1 MVVRRPSHILNDK
14 NMTRLILLSLTFALS
29 CCGNLNAADQN
40 SLAAEEAS
48 AGWKLLF
55 DGRTLTG
62 WHTFQTHAPP
72 TTGWHIVDG
81 CLVNPKSNGRPNGSG
96 GDLVT
101 DAKYVNFEFR
111 FEWRMSPAGNSGVLY
126 LVDESRPFIAPLYRG
141 DTGHSPVG
149 FEYQLLDD
157 ELHPDGKRGPTHK
170 TAALYDLYGTDKK
183 TLHPVGEWNES
194 RIIINGNRVEHWLN
208 GSKVVECELGSE
220 ALRET
225 IAKSKYHVIPGFGA
239 KIATPLCL
247 QDHGEEVAFRNLK
260 IRELPQP

>member
-1 MVVRRPSHILNDK
+1 
-14 NMTRLILLSLTFALS
+14 MTRCILLPLALS
-29 CCGNLNAADQN
+29 LFCFNNLNAAEQN
-40 SLAAEEAS
+40 RLTADETS

-62 WHTFQTHAPP
+62 WHTFQKLSPP
-72 TTGWHIVDG
+72 KTGWHIVDG

-101 DAKYVNFEFR
+101 DAKFLDFEFR

-126 LVDESRPFIAPLYRG
+126 FVDESRQPTAPLYRG

-157 ELHPDGKRGPTHK
+157 ELHPDAKRGSTHK
-170 TAALYDLYGTDKK
+170 ASALYDLFGTEKK
-183 TLHPVGEWNES
+183 ILRPVGEWNES
-194 RIIINGNRVEHWLN
+194 HIIVNGKHVEHWLN
-208 GSKVVECELGSE
+208 GAKVVECELDGD
-220 ALRET
+220 AIRDA
-225 IAKSKYHVIPGFGA
+225 IARSKYRVVPGFGT

-247 QDHGEEVAFRNLK
+247 QDHGEDVAFRNLK
-260 IRELPQP
+260 IRELPQH

>member
-1 MVVRRPSHILNDK
+1 MIRP
-14 NMTRLILLSLTFALS
+14 ILLSLVFALA
-29 CCGNLNAADQN
+29 CFNHLNAADQN
-40 SLAAEEAS
+40 SLTADETA

-55 DGRTLTG
+55 DGHALTG
-62 WHTFQTHAPP
+62 WHTFQKPSSP
-72 TTGWHIVDG
+72 VKGWHIVDG

-101 DAKYVNFEFR
+101 NDKYLNFEFR

-126 LVDESRPFIAPLYRG
+126 LVDELRPPTAPLYRG

-157 ELHPDGKRGPTHK
+157 ELHPDAKRGPTHK
-170 TAALYDLYGTDKK
+170 ASALYDLFGTEKK
-183 TLHPVGEWNES
+183 ILHPVGEWNES
-194 RIIINGNRVEHWLN
+194 RIVVNGKHVEHWLN
-208 GSKVVECELGSE
+208 GAKVVECELDSDGVRE
-220 ALRET
+220 A
-225 IAKSKYHVIPGFGA
+225 IARSKYHVVPGFGT

-260 IRELPQP
+260 IRELPKS